1 MNRFPRLIG
10 SALLGLAGFAAAV
23 MADDPT
29 RSASTQG
36 GFRTHRARQFER
48 CLSTAG
54 LNADQQAAI
63 DSIRSEARAVVQ
75 ADFAALKAAR
85 EKLQADLASG
95 ADKSVIGQDTLDQDA
110 AAEKLRNDHKAAH
123 DQIVA
128 ALNPDQQSALESC
141 MQKRRGKGEA
151 APEAPPQ

>member
-1 MNRFPRLIG
+1 MNRFPRLVA

-23 MADDPT
+23 MADDPS
-29 RSASTQG
+29 RSASIQG
-36 GFRTHRARQFER
+36 GFRAHRARQFER
-48 CLSTAG
+48 CLSAAG
-54 LNADQQAAI
+54 LNSDQQAAV
-63 DSIRSEARAVVQ
+63 DSIRSEARPLVQ

-110 AAEKLRNDHKAAH
+110 AAEKLKNDHKATH
-123 DQIVA
+123 DRIVA
-128 ALNPDQQSALESC
+128 TLNPDQQSALESC

-151 APEAPPQ
+151 TPQEPQQ